1 MALPE
6 MEHARCGMGAG
17 AVGNK
22 LIVCGGYGRGECLD
36 SVEQF
41 DPVAFVWKR
50 LPDMPTQRFV
60 FASSLPLT
68 STKLPSH
75 IVRVCVTMFFLLTH
89 ASQFSKFFSPPSP

>member
-1 MALPE
+1 

-41 DPVAFVWKR
+41 DPVSFTWKR

-60 FASSLPLT
+60 CDPLLEE
-68 STKLPSH
+68 SY
-75 IVRVCVTMFFLLTH
+75 
-89 ASQFSKFFSPPSP
+89 SPYGLIRDSGRRDQMVAAVNRKIAIIL

>member
-1 MALPE
+1 
-6 MEHARCGMGAG
+6 MGAG

-41 DPVAFVWKR
+41 DPVAVSWKR

-60 FASSLPLT
+60 SYFLFWVILP
-68 STKLPSH
+68 
-75 IVRVCVTMFFLLTH
+75 
-89 ASQFSKFFSPPSP
+89 

>member
-1 MALPE
+1 

-36 SVEQF
+36 SVEEF

-60 FASSLPLT
+60 FTYSPLHGGVISWLPCLCD
-68 STKLPSH
+68 LA
-75 IVRVCVTMFFLLTH
+75 FL
-89 ASQFSKFFSPPSP
+89 SKFTNTDP